1 MATFMQKFA
10 EMLRLVRLEKRW
22 HKAACILAAVVVF
35 CTTYMLILPA
45 VTMESRTSCGMS
57 EHIHKFSCYLDD
69 DVLICTVPE
78 HTHSE
83 RCYIKTTDGNITDG
97 NVTDGNVT
105 DGNIADSDL
114 SEPETVPQST
124 DGFSFEGTPPVQ
136 QNEVTAQTA
145 PQSTASQQISAPSSA
160 ESADGQQSD
169 IEAFVASLTQEERL
183 ALSFLSD
190 ADRKAVIELSY
201 AIYCLP
207 TVDEFYERLEAY
219 YDSGDEDGELQYFP
233 DTQELTISAYARYQ
247 NIEQLEDYIIG
258 LSKLFDLKG
267 VFSNYSFSTFTTGTS
282 SAVTFNYINRGWSA
296 VAPVVIYGGNATEK
310 ITTGSAINQY
320 WNGIVVEYNSTEGYY
335 YVSNKYAGGSSTSAA
350 TVRSLEATT
359 AKGFVIFIWM
369 ADSGAT
375 SAQIA
380 AANVATNVEIGDR
393 VLVSVDPTTLSSGYS
408 SGGYGTVQ
416 FYEYIPP
423 EVETEEDLELY
434 KDTSEPSDSQIDDGG
449 GKVTSADGAVITT
462 KTIDG
467 TSEENVFDITL
478 TVQTKT
484 DVQTFLSEPD
494 MAVVIVMDISN
505 TMNTKFTN
513 DTISRY
519 DAAVVAASSFIDQF
533 AQNTAGLSKIGFVAF
548 NTSAHEIF
556 GLQPCANT
564 SQATALKNEMKADT
578 NNIISNYVTDDRT
591 RFTNVEGGLKRAY
604 DMLKTSGNANQYVI
618 LLTDGFPTTYLKNN
632 SASSTNY
639 EGYDPYTPSG
649 TKGADGV
656 FYDYVTGYYCS
667 YGTSYS
673 DKASIKARQMA
684 TSIKNSGGKIFSVG
698 VDVAGQTIAMY
709 DGRTGL
715 SVIDRTSTTYE
726 IGGANDLN
734 AYKNW
739 LGNGVGSGYYYDS
752 TDQAGIT
759 AAFNKIFEE
768 IRKLN
773 EQSTKTVWTATD
785 PMPVH
790 DEESQVV
797 GFIHFYDKDGNVV
810 GAPDP
815 ETLTGTH
822 AEGAENTANHK
833 DNVVY
838 WDLKKSGYTTTT
850 EGSVTTY
857 YYKLKYRVRLVNEAP
872 PFVENTVYDTNGEAH
887 LDYKTIVTTNGV
899 QEASELKNVSFSKP
913 AVQGYVAGFS
923 FFKKDDFSKPLDG
936 AVFTLLHDDG
946 SCSRCHGDGTSITD
960 STVHDEMYTNV
971 HKAHIIG
978 PYTATS
984 KSDGSVTFTGIPSG
998 HSYIMTETLIPP
1010 GYIDSG
1016 STYNVVVAYDEI
1028 TVTETKRDGTV
1039 KVWDSAANNVFNYGH
1054 ILPETG
1060 GIGVHWFYIA
1070 GAALMM
1076 ASIVILVKKKKK

>member
-1 MATFMQKFA
+1 MAALMQKIA

-45 VTMESRTSCGMS
+45 ITMESRTSCGMS

-78 HTHSE
+78 HTHSDS
-83 RCYIKTTDGNITDG
+83 CYIKATDGNL
-97 NVTDGNVT
+97 TDGNVT
-105 DGNIADSDL
+105 DGNINVTDIPEPETTQPVT
-114 SEPETVPQST
+114 SEPDSGKIVTTEHNETTEQTVPQST
-124 DGFSFEGTPPVQ
+124 SQQQTSVPSVQ
-136 QNEVTAQTA
+136 TSVGDRN
-145 PQSTASQQISAPSSA
+145 TAS
-160 ESADGQQSD
+160 D
-169 IEAFVASLTQEERL
+169 AFIASLTQEEKL

-190 ADRKAVIELSY
+190 EDRKAVLELSY

-207 TVDEFYERLEAY
+207 GVEEFYSTLDGY
-219 YDSGDEDGELQYFP
+219 YENGDEDGEIQYMT
-233 DTQELTISAYARYQ
+233 DTQESMISAYAQYQ
-247 NIEQLEDYIIG
+247 NMEHLESYIIG
-258 LSKLFDLKG
+258 LPKLYELKDIYSN
-267 VFSNYSFSTFTTGTS
+267 FSISTFTTGTS

-335 YVSNKYAGGSSTSAA
+335 YVSNKYAGKSSTSAT

-369 ADSGAT
+369 ADSDANAT
-375 SAQIA
+375 QKA

-484 DVQTFLSEPD
+484 DVQTFLDEPD

-533 AQNTAGLSKIGFVAF
+533 AENTSGLSKIGFVAF

-556 GLQPCANT
+556 SLQSCANT
-564 SQATALKNEMKADT
+564 SQATALKNEMMTDT
-578 NNIISNYVTDDRT
+578 GNIIDNYVTDDRT

-604 DMLKTSGNANQYVI
+604 DMLKDSGNANQYVI
-618 LLTDGFPTTYLKNN
+618 LLTDGFPTTYLKDN
-632 SASSTNY
+632 SASSRNY

-684 TSIKNSGGKIFSVG
+684 TSIKDSGGKIFSVG
-698 VDVAGQTIAMY
+698 VDVAGQTIEMY

-739 LGNGVGSGYYYDS
+739 LGNSVGSGYYYDS

-913 AVQGYVAGFS
+913 AVHGYVAGFS
-923 FFKKDDFSKPLDG
+923 FFKKDDFSKPLEG
-936 AVFTLLHDDG
+936 AEFSLIHDDG
-946 SCSRCHGDGTSITD
+946 SCSLCHGDGTAITD
-960 STVHDEMYTNV
+960 STTHDNNYTNY
-971 HKAHIIG
+971 HKPHVIG
-978 PYTATS
+978 PYTAVS
-984 KSDGSVTFTGIPSG
+984 SGDGTVTFTDIPSG
-998 HSYIMTETLIPP
+998 HSYVMVETLIPP

-1016 STYNVVVAYDEI
+1016 STYNVVVAYDEL
-1028 TVTETKRDGTV
+1028 TVTETKRDGIV
-1039 KVWDSAANNVFNYGH
+1039 KIWDSAVNEVFNYGH

-1060 GIGVHWFYIA
+1060 GIGVHWFYMA
-1070 GAALMM
+1070 GAALMI
-1076 ASIVILVKKKKK
+1076 ASVVILLKRKKK